1 MMILSLAKNTSITIG
16 EHFDKFITS
25 QIKSGRFSS
34 ASEVVREGLRALED
48 RETRLM
54 LMRRELAQ
62 GEQQALNGEFIQGFS
77 YESLIAKLDQETA

>member
-1 MMILSLAKNTSITIG
+1 MPMAKNTSITIG

>member
-1 MMILSLAKNTSITIG
+1 MAKNTSITIG

-54 LMRRELAQ
+54 LMRRELAE
-62 GEQQALNGEFIQGFS
+62 GEQQALNGEFIHSFS

>member
-1 MMILSLAKNTSITIG
+1 MPMAKNTSITIG

-54 LMRRELAQ
+54 LMRRELAE

>member
-1 MMILSLAKNTSITIG
+1 MAKNTSITIG

-54 LMRRELAQ
+54 LMRRELAE

>member
-1 MMILSLAKNTSITIG
+1 MPMAKNTSITIG

-54 LMRRELAQ
+54 LMRRELAE
-62 GEQQALNGEFIQGFS
+62 GEQQALNGEFVQGFS

>member
-1 MMILSLAKNTSITIG
+1 MAKNTSITIG

-62 GEQQALNGEFIQGFS
+62 GEQQAFNGEFIQGFS
-77 YESLIAKLDQETA
+77 YESLVAKLDQETA